1 LKAYKE
7 DLRAALMDEG
17 VLEKDDIDNIMN
29 ELDVLINKINTSDC

>member
-7 DLRAALMDEG
+7 DLRTSLLDEG
-17 VLEKDDIDNIMN
+17 ILEKDDIDNIMN

>member
-7 DLRAALMDEG
+7 DLRATLMDEG